1 MMMIKR
7 APANCKTLWY
17 YISYISHLAEQKCQH
32 FVYIFTKWVILLLR
46 HVIDMI
52 FFENMNIINIS
63 SKNWSPQYN
72 SFCGCL
78 LSYFVQIYKKHFY
91 NYYMNVQL
99 FLYTL
104 KIYLLSICIFHFP
117 KQNRYKNLKAWRSL
131 IQYYL
136 WGPLWIFFD
145 LRNESG
151 YKNNI
156 LIQLTCFSISRTKY
170 NRWSKRSVTLRTV
183 LLFGVLLC

>member
-1 MMMIKR
+1 
-7 APANCKTLWY
+7 
-17 YISYISHLAEQKCQH
+17 
-32 FVYIFTKWVILLLR
+32 
-46 HVIDMI
+46 
-52 FFENMNIINIS
+52 
-63 SKNWSPQYN
+63 
-72 SFCGCL
+72 
-78 LSYFVQIYKKHFY
+78 
-91 NYYMNVQL
+91 MNVQL

-156 LIQLTCFSISRTKY
+156 FIHLTCFSISRTKY

-183 LLFGVLLC
+183 LLFGVMLNDVPICPTKSSNFRWINKQIWTFIAWFIREIAAS